1 MIFLQTVDIFLE
13 HVTLHT
19 SKNLI
24 LDAKNYFKENESLV
38 RYLKKQH
45 KMKKY

>member
-1 MIFLQTVDIFLE
+1 MIFLQTVDNFLE

-38 RYLKKQH
+38 RNLKKQH